1 MEVGDLVELS
11 ASGRE
16 RKWLSCYRGKL
27 GFVVQGENPR
37 DNIYIL
43 FFRSDGTQIKRV
55 LPRNYFKHAK
65 VKT

>member
-1 MEVGDLVELS
+1 MKVGDLVELS
-11 ASGRE
+11 AAGRKL
-16 RKWLSCYRGKL
+16 KWMSCYRKKL
-27 GFVVQGENPR
+27 GFVMQDADPR

-43 FFRSDGTQIKRV
+43 FFRSDGTQMRRV